1 MNKKFLLFLVT
12 IFIVTL
18 YFFNFDKLIVNKFR
32 SINSSIQNIYIDSFV
47 YLSDSINKYLN
58 QISYIEQL
66 KQSSEENQK
75 YKVLY
80 QEYKHKLKEQSKIT
94 IPELKD
100 KENYTKVRILSYFSL
115 DNHSKVVLNQNIVKP
130 DEINALITYDGYSAG
145 IVLNKENKT
154 VAYLNQNKKSNYTVY
169 IGDENAPGITSGT
182 NKNGE
187 IIIKFVP
194 IWKNVNIGDEVITSS
209 MDSIFP
215 YGIKVGKVIKIN
227 NQENSNEVL
236 VKPYAKTLG
245 DRYFYI
251 YSKKDPLASNET

>member
-12 IFIVTL
+12 ILIVTL
-18 YFFNFDKLIVNKFR
+18 YFFSFDKFIVNKFH
-32 SINSSIQNIYIDSFV
+32 SMNKSVQNFYIDSFV
-47 YLSDSINKYLN
+47 YISDSVNKYLN

-66 KQSSEENQK
+66 KNSSEENQK

-80 QEYKHKLKEQSKIT
+80 QEYKHKLEEQSKIT
-94 IPELKD
+94 IPEFDDMK
-100 KENYTKVRILSYFSL
+100 NYIKVRILSYFSL
-115 DNHSKVVLNQNIVKP
+115 DNHSKVVLNKNIAKP
-130 DEINALITYDGYSAG
+130 DEISALITYDGYSAG
-145 IVLNKENKT
+145 IVLNKDNKT

-169 IGDENAPGITSGT
+169 IGSESAPGITSGT

-187 IIIKFVP
+187 IVVKFVP

-215 YGIKVGKVIKIN
+215 YGIKVGKVTKIN
-227 NQENSNEVL
+227 NQENSNEIL

-251 YSKKDPLASNET
+251 YSKNDIASN